1 MGSFES
7 APPIINRERG
17 QHDAERNRT
26 VTRSGHDR
34 ASHDSRAGQHKKN
47 SREWVPRRTIDPSGC
62 SNLAAAQNE
71 KRCRCHP
78 EENEVDSNCKVQNLA
93 ICPRTGDD
101 DCRYTLKDDGDYRRS
116 RSPREFTDASKKKT
130 VA

>member
-34 ASHDSRAGQHKKN
+34 ASHDSGAGQHKKN
-47 SREWVPRRTIDPSGC
+47 SREWVPRRAIDRSGC
-62 SNLAAAQNE
+62 SNLAAAQNK

-78 EENEVDSNCKVQNLA
+78 EENEVDSHFEIQDFA
-93 ICPRTGDD
+93 IFSGAGD
-101 DCRYTLKDDGDYRRS
+101 GRR
-116 RSPREFTDASKKKT
+116 RDAL
-130 VA
+130 